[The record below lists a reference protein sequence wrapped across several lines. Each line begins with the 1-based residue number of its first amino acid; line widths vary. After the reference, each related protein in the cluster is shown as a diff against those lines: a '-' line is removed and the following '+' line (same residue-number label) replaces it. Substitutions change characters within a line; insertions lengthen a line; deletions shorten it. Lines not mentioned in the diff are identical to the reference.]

1 MATLDRR
8 QLLYA
13 GALAGL
19 GYALTPPLDPR
30 QREVERFFAFAR
42 RELGELLDDVA
53 LRIERCIKRVLY
65 KDVRTGKV
73 VGFFY
78 DYDGPPST
86 QKIEERKSQLAR
98 QRNIPAEA
106 IGAKVYDISAGYDY
120 KKRTIILSRERVLN
134 REKGPILE
142 DISHEAVHAA
152 INVDYRGP
160 HETAIRHKDEAVA
173 VALGKVQL
181 VMQYKLGSPL
191 VNAAL
196 VEERARKQLLAR
208 AELFR
213 TEARFRDD
221 PIGGLSYGFTPE
233 DIDYAARL
241 AGSRLPIKEK
251 LLQARRDISAL
262 LG

>member
-19 GYALTPPLDPR
+19 GYALAPNLDPR

-42 RELGELLDDVA
+42 RELGELLDGVA
-53 LRIERCIKRVLY
+53 LRIEPCIKRELY
-65 KDVRTGKV
+65 KDERTGRV
-73 VGFFY
+73 IDFFY
-78 DYDGPPST
+78 DYDGPPSS
-86 QKIEERKSQLAR
+86 QKIEERKAQLAR
-98 QRNIPAEA
+98 GRTIPVEA
-106 IGAKVYDISAGYDY
+106 IGAKVYDISAGYAY
-120 KKRTIILSRERVLN
+120 GQHPTIILSKER
-134 REKGPILE
+134 GPTLE
-142 DISHEAVHAA
+142 DVGHEVVHAA
-152 INVDYRGP
+152 TNVNYRGP
-160 HETAIRHKDEAVA
+160 HETAIRRKDEAVA
-173 VALGKVQL
+173 VALGEVQL

-221 PIGGLSYGFTPE
+221 PIGGLNYGFTPE